1 VAEDQEFTL
10 PPLEERPLVTFA
22 LFAYNQEKY
31 IREAVEGAFAQTY
44 EPLEIIL
51 SDDCSTDRT
60 FEIMEEMAASYEGK
74 HRITLNRNSANL
86 GIGAH
91 VNKIDGIAKGELIVH
106 AAGDDISLSNRVT
119 CLAAA
124 WQSNE
129 RPSALRSNAL
139 YIDEQGNPL
148 GTYCVPPDRPSEHLR
163 DSDWPMDALG
173 CSLAFDR
180 KLLHV
185 FGPFDPLIFQ
195 EDTVISS
202 RALMLDGI
210 KYINAPLLLYRRHNS
225 VSNLIT
231 EYADAFIEHQKKW
244 ALCRIRRYHQL
255 ERDHL
260 KIRKKEAPSRT
271 ETLQYQYNKAKL
283 AVLTGSLFCSVLTTI
298 KFSFKS
304 IPASQDLCWLLL
316 VRLGIK
322 KNF

>member
-1 VAEDQEFTL
+1 MGFAVAEDQEFVL

-60 FEIMEEMAASYEGK
+60 FEIMEEMATSYEGG
-74 HRITLNRNSANL
+74 HRITLNRNPQNL

-91 VNKIDGIAKGELIVH
+91 VNKIDGVAKGELIVH

-124 WQSNE
+124 WLSNE

-139 YIDEQGNPL
+139 CIDEQGNPL

-163 DSDWPMDALG
+163 DSDWPIDALG

-210 KYINAPLLLYRRHNS
+210 KYINIPLVLYRRHNS

-231 EYADAFIEHQKKW
+231 KDSDAFIEHQRKW
-244 ALCRIRRYHQL
+244 TLCRIRRYHQL
-255 ERDHL
+255 ELDYVEIG
-260 KIRKKEAPSRT
+260 KSSPPSKEAS
-271 ETLQYQYNKAKL
+271 LHHQYNKAKL
-283 AVLTGSLFCSVLTTI
+283 AILSHSLFYSTFIAI
-298 KFSFKS
+298 KYFLKTQLPREIYS
-304 IPASQDLCWLLL
+304 
-316 VRLGIK
+316 GYY
-322 KNF
+322 